1 MNCLGKEKRPF
12 FFMFDFE
19 LKRPIIYPLDEL
31 PGDIIINTSLFDN
44 SNPAKY
50 STLQK
55 ININAEPLG
64 FNIYKSSFDNVI
76 RNISH
81 GNSYLLNLTFPSKLI
96 ADASLEEIFYMTSAK
111 YRLLFRNEFVVF
123 SPEIFVRIKTDGT
136 IRSYPMKGTI
146 NASVKKKNKVIME
159 DEKETAEHNTIVD
172 LIRNDLSMNA
182 KNVRVERYR
191 YIDRIRTHN
200 SELLQISSEIAGDL
214 GQEWENR
221 VGDIITSMLPAGSI
235 SGAPKK
241 ETIRIIKESE
251 IIERGYYTGVMG
263 IYSSGELDSGVMI
276 RFIEQNETGYVYR
289 SGGGITY
296 LSQAESEYKELIEK
310 IYVPVG

>member
-1 MNCLGKEKRPF
+1 
-12 FFMFDFE
+12 
-19 LKRPIIYPLDEL
+19 
-31 PGDIIINTSLFDN
+31 
-44 SNPAKY
+44 
-50 STLQK
+50 
-55 ININAEPLG
+55 
-64 FNIYKSSFDNVI
+64 
-76 RNISH
+76 
-81 GNSYLLNLTFPSKLI
+81 
-96 ADASLEEIFYMTSAK
+96 
-111 YRLLFRNEFVVF
+111 
-123 SPEIFVRIKTDGT
+123 
-136 IRSYPMKGTI
+136 MKGTI
-146 NASVKKKNKVIME
+146 NASVINAEKVIME